1 MPQLNLKPMY
11 PNILNNKM
19 NKIFRN
25 LLRLKMTYVTIDNK
39 DNEPIFEILL
49 VFQHLYPDKNM
60 ADMETNLV
68 MVENFFDF
76 LELRMTYS
84 IRKKMNSFQ
93 RLWLILWWFIEI
105 KTCFSFPWIGNRFIK
120 KRKKNLRPNCVLLNS
135 RSRAARRFSR
145 CSSSACCR
153 SNWLKSTRVVLPPN
167 FSVVCWATIGAVAD
181 AYDGGCWAE
190 EATAFACIG
199 GLGYKKYKQFFWWK
213 ISDEHTFV
221 DTVVFVNG
229 LYSLSVCWFELE

>member
-93 RLWLILWWFIEI
+93 RL
-105 KTCFSFPWIGNRFIK
+105 
-120 KRKKNLRPNCVLLNS
+120 
-135 RSRAARRFSR
+135 
-145 CSSSACCR
+145 
-153 SNWLKSTRVVLPPN
+153 
-167 FSVVCWATIGAVAD
+167 
-181 AYDGGCWAE
+181 
-190 EATAFACIG
+190 
-199 GLGYKKYKQFFWWK
+199 
-213 ISDEHTFV
+213 
-221 DTVVFVNG
+221 
-229 LYSLSVCWFELE
+229 